1 MPDAVK
7 HLTYIISIP
16 SHLMQF
22 LNIVSIL
29 LMKKWRPIGYSNFF
43 FFFLMAIPTAYF
55 RSPGQGLNPSHS
67 YDLDHSCRNTR
78 SFNPWHHSRNFCNV
92 VFEAPPIKKPSVCS
106 LSWNWDWPWNQENVE
121 EVTSWGIWDLVS
133 RGPYSSYSFLLIT
146 LPFVY
151 HGKKAGLANGR
162 MRGHVVE
169 NQSPT
174 GKN

>member
-1 MPDAVK
+1 MPVVK
-7 HLTYIISIP
+7 RSYSRLPAKMITIILTSLSGCP
-16 SHLMQF
+16 FAMCVCVCVL
-22 LNIVSIL
+22 
-29 LMKKWRPIGYSNFF
+29 RPHPWKFQ
-43 FFFLMAIPTAYF
+43 
-55 RSPGQGLNPSHS
+55 GQGLNLSLS
-67 YDLDHSCRNTR
+67 CDLRHSCRNTR
-78 SFNPWHHSRNFCNV
+78 SFNPRHHSRNFCNV

-133 RGPYSSYSFLLIT
+133 RGSYSSYSFLLIM